1 MNFSGKSMDIK
12 NNKFFLG
19 AFVFG
24 TLTFSAIGGAYAK
37 DKLPE
42 VTLEPPRAMKVLQ
55 RIEAVNE
62 GKELA
67 EGTMPLDIRRDAVI
81 EAALSFGARGG
92 LSMRT
97 YEINVELERQ
107 TGAMD
112 KIYNFRSLLV
122 AAPSGLL
129 IEPPVISESIDAM
142 IIDTDGQSAAVS
154 DRIYNINKN
163 AKIVTTSR
171 DWREYLKRDWGK
183 VKNPPDILMPQDDE
197 ERAIWKEKVAEG
209 WKSGYAQADET
220 FEADLA
226 RLVAD
231 FSGMVR
237 YRKLL
242 AQGMVSPPYANQVD
256 RGVTGGGYQMRV
268 GDRAIQLTG
277 TPQLI
282 SGHDQWKPANR

>member
-1 MNFSGKSMDIK
+1 MDMK

-19 AFVFG
+19 AVVLG
-24 TLTFSAIGGAYAK
+24 TLTFSAIGSAYAK
-37 DKLPE
+37 DKAPE
-42 VTLEPPRAMKVLQ
+42 VTLEPPPAMKTLQ
-55 RIEAVNE
+55 RIEASNE
-62 GKELA
+62 GEDFA
-67 EGTMPLDIRRDAVI
+67 EGTMPIDIRRDAVI

-92 LSMRT
+92 LAMRT
-97 YEINVELERQ
+97 FEINQELERQ

-112 KIYNFRSLLV
+112 KVYNFRSLLI

-154 DRIYNINKN
+154 DRIYNINRN

-197 ERAIWKEKVAEG
+197 EREIWKEKVAEG
-209 WKSGYAQADET
+209 WKSGYEQADET
-220 FEADLA
+220 FESDLS
-226 RLVAD
+226 RLIAD

-242 AQGMVSPPYANQVD
+242 AQGMVSSPYANQVD

>member
-1 MNFSGKSMDIK
+1 MDIK
-12 NNKFFLG
+12 TKKLFLG
-19 AFVFG
+19 AFVLGSLSFCAFG
-24 TLTFSAIGGAYAK
+24 SAFAK
-37 DKLPE
+37 DKQPE
-42 VTLEPPRAMKVLQ
+42 VTLEPPRSMKILQ
-55 RIEAVNE
+55 KMEAVNE
-62 GKELA
+62 GKAFA

-92 LSMRT
+92 LAMRT
-97 YEINVELERQ
+97 YEINLDLERQ

-142 IIDTDGQSAAVS
+142 IIETDGQSAAVS

-163 AKIVTTSR
+163 AKIVTSAR

-197 ERAIWKEKVAEG
+197 ERDIWKIKVAEG
-209 WKSGYAQADET
+209 WKSGYGQADET

-256 RGVTGGGYQMRV
+256 RGVTGGGHQMRV